1 MDVALLDLDGVLAD
15 DRHRAEYALNKQ
27 WDEYFREDRMYADT
41 VWPEGRALYERSI
54 ADGKAVQFLT
64 GRREDTR
71 GVTQRWLDDQGFH
84 GSLNMRPLGV
94 KVPLSQLKS
103 EFICNLLRDRT
114 VTSVVL
120 FDDDPEV
127 IRVVTAQCG
136 EGYAQHCTWYQ
147 KPKAM
152 VREAT
157 A

>member
-1 MDVALLDLDGVLAD
+1 
-15 DRHRAEYALNKQ
+15 
-27 WDEYFREDRMYADT
+27 MYADT
-41 VWPEGRALYERSI
+41 VWPQGRALYERLI

-71 GVTQRWLDDQGFH
+71 DVTQRWLDDQGFQ
-84 GSLNMRPLGV
+84 GPLNMRPLGV

-103 EFICNLLRDRT
+103 EFIRNLLRDTT

-136 EGYAQHCTWYQ
+136 EGYARHCTWYQ